1 MSEFIVAVGLF
12 LVFEGLIYA
21 LAPGSVKKLAQML
34 PEIPNQQLRNFGLVA
49 IILGVGIVWLI
60 RG

>member
-1 MSEFIVAVGLF
+1 MTELIVAAGLF

-21 LAPGSVKKLAQML
+21 LAPRSVKKAALIL
-34 PEIPNQQLRNFGLVA
+34 PQIPDNKLRNFGLIA
-49 IILGVGIVWLI
+49 IAIGVGLVWLI